1 LEVAGLCAAQLSG
14 HTREDNVVARH
25 EQAQQQRGQ
34 ELQAAAERCVALA
47 YHTLAQLFLSATV
60 VSERSTDRHV
70 SSVRKGDQSNPYGGT
85 LGSDLAG
92 AGDGDMCRQDW
103 ETDRAERAR
112 RGGIILN
119 KQESTAAGHPS
130 PRASTGERGGQRLD
144 DSMYQWAE

>member
-1 LEVAGLCAAQLSG
+1 MLHSSG

-70 SSVRKGDQSNPYGGT
+70 SSVRKGDQSNPYEGRWARIWLVPAT
-85 LGSDLAG
+85 ATCAG
-92 AGDGDMCRQDW
+92 KTGRQ
-103 ETDRAERAR
+103 
-112 RGGIILN
+112 
-119 KQESTAAGHPS
+119 TAPNVHGV
-130 PRASTGERGGQRLD
+130 E
-144 DSMYQWAE
+144 E